1 MLFCC
6 KPCVTS
12 DLRIIVSKV
21 ISHLF
26 YAKIIF
32 YYYLLISISL
42 SQEVPNDMNRK
53 LQMVDILPDGYSRDN
68 PPVNDGKPV
77 EVYIAITVLSLLPDS
92 DAKMVFVMFLIR
104 KSFFSS
110 LYCCILF
117 KNK

>member
-6 KPCVTS
+6 KSCVTS
-12 DLRIIVSKV
+12 DLRMIVSKV

-42 SQEVPNDMNRK
+42 SQEVSDNMNRK

-92 DAKMVFVMFLIR
+92 NAKMVFVMFHIR
-104 KSFFSS
+104 KSFFHPN
-110 LYCCILF
+110 CCTRF
-117 KNK
+117 KKE

>member
-1 MLFCC
+1 M
-6 KPCVTS
+6 
-12 DLRIIVSKV
+12 IVSKV

-42 SQEVPNDMNRK
+42 SQEVSDNMNRK

-92 DAKMVFVMFLIR
+92 NAKMVFVMFHIR
-104 KSFFSS
+104 KSFFHPN
-110 LYCCILF
+110 CCTRF
-117 KNK
+117 KKE